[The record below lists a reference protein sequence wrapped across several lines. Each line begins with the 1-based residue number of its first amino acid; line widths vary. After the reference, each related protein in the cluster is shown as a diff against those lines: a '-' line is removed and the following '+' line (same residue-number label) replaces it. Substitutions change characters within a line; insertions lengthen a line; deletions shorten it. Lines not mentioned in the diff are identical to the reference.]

1 MKMILLG
8 APVPAKAPRPPEFVN
23 GSVFLH
29 ISTGDMF
36 RENMSNNTELGRLA
50 KQYIDAGKLVPDE
63 VTLGMVKQRLAQE
76 DCQNGFLL
84 DGFPRTID
92 RLRLQALTALDCVL
106 NIDVDESLLLRVSP
120 AGGSAPI
127 VRVRIMYRYGGRTM
141 PGLRFKAC
149 AAC

>member
-8 APVPAKAPRPPEFVN
+8 APGAGKGTQAARICKRFGIP
-23 GSVFLH
+23 H

-84 DGFPRTID
+84 DGFPRTIEQAEG
-92 RLRLQALTALDCVL
+92 LKALTALDCVL
-106 NIDVDESLLLRVSP
+106 NIDVDESLLLARITGRRICP
-120 AGGSAPI
+120 DCAGTYHVLA
-127 VRVRIMYRYGGRTM
+127 M